1 MKANATSDT
10 DSLCNTVS
18 DSFNLDQSLPQ
29 PHGRKHGTGSEAK
42 YLENGS
48 T

>member
-1 MKANATSDT
+1 MQMAASDT

-29 PHGRKHGTGSEAK
+29 AHGRKHGTGSQVK

-48 T
+48 S